1 VAAALEL
8 SAALAALVAAE
19 AAVVPAMVAPG
30 AAVAGAY
37 GQESLLLGLRRR
49 LWDLLAMGPLPGPMD
64 VRLLLGR
71 KISHVSLRVSISI
84 SRVGRAGSAANDILS
99 FLAVA
104 RERSF
109 TKAAAKLGVSQSA
122 LSHTIRGL
130 EKRLGIR
137 LLARTTRRVA
147 RGMGGGIASFSP
159 VPIGLLTPLVLK
171 LAARNL
177 LYDKLRFAATVIGIV
192 FSIVLVTVQL
202 GLFVSFERMVTVM
215 IDHAPADL
223 WIVPLGTKC
232 FEDPSLLDEAN
243 RYRALSIEGVSQVDP
258 ILISFAQWRMP
269 DGGTSPVLVIGSDLR
284 AGGLLPWNLVEGSLD
299 ALLVPESVA
308 VDRTYLNRLGVKGLG
323 DAAEMRDRR
332 AEIRAVTKGIRSFTT
347 MPYVFTPLERARAY
361 TGTPGTK
368 VTYLLVHLKPHADV
382 ERVRS
387 QLQPVLT
394 KAEVLTA
401 AEFSSRSRSFWLFGT
416 GAGAALF
423 AGALLAMVVGS
434 VVVAQTLYASTK
446 EHLYEFATL
455 RAIGSSGT
463 YLHTVIIA
471 QALLSADAGFAIAFL
486 IGLFVV
492 RVTSDS
498 ALPVLMTPA
507 LTIILFLLTIV
518 MCVNSALSS
527 ILKVT
532 RMDPAMVFSR

>member
-1 VAAALEL
+1 
-8 SAALAALVAAE
+8 
-19 AAVVPAMVAPG
+19 M
-30 AAVAGAY
+30 
-37 GQESLLLGLRRR
+37 
-49 LWDLLAMGPLPGPMD
+49 
-64 VRLLLGR
+64 
-71 KISHVSLRVSISI
+71 
-84 SRVGRAGSAANDILS
+84 
-99 FLAVA
+99 
-104 RERSF
+104 
-109 TKAAAKLGVSQSA
+109 
-122 LSHTIRGL
+122 
-130 EKRLGIR
+130 
-137 LLARTTRRVA
+137 
-147 RGMGGGIASFSP
+147 
-159 VPIGLLTPLVLK
+159 PLVLK
-171 LAARNL
+171 LAGRNL

-202 GLFVSFERMVTVM
+202 GLFVSFERTVTVM

-269 DGGTSPVLVIGSDLR
+269 NGGASPVLVIGSDLR
-284 AGGLLPWNLVEGSLD
+284 VGGLLPWNLVEGGLD
-299 ALLVPESVA
+299 ALSVPDSVA
-308 VDRTYLNRLGVKGLG
+308 VDRTYADRLGVKGIG

-332 AEIRAVTKGIRSFTT
+332 AEVRAVTNGIRSFTT
-347 MPYVFTPLERARAY
+347 TPYVFTQLDRARAY
-361 TGTPGTK
+361 TGTPRTK

-382 ERVRS
+382 QRVRS
-387 QLQPVLT
+387 ELQSVVT

-434 VVVAQTLYASTK
+434 VVVAQTLYSSTK

-463 YLHTVIIA
+463 YLHTVIIT
-471 QALLSADAGFAIAFL
+471 QAVLSAIVGFAIAFV
-486 IGLFVV
+486 IGISIVQG
-492 RVTSDS
+492 TTDS

-507 LTIILFLLTIV
+507 LTAILFLLTIA
-518 MCVNSALSS
+518 MCVASAVSS
-527 ILKVT
+527 IIKVV